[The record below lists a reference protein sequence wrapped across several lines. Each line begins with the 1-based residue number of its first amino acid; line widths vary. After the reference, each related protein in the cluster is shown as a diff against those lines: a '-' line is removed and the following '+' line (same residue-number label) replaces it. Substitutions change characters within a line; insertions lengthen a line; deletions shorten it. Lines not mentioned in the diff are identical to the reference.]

1 MIDILKKNL
10 YESEKAKKKSYQ
22 KFVHVFLKYVIM
34 IEPVN
39 KKKPTHFYNYC
50 LTTLSKE

>member
-1 MIDILKKNL
+1 MNQKKQ
-10 YESEKAKKKSYQ
+10 KKKSYQ